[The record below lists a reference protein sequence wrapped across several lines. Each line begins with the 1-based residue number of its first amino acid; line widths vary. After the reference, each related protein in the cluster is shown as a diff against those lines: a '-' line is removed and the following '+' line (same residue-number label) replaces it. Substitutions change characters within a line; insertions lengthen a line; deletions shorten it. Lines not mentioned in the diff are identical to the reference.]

1 MLVSKLSHSCRC
13 RLRPRLPAQTLMQYI
28 QERLTPSAAVSKLN
42 ERVKRIGK
50 VNAEIADWLQVSLM
64 RDSIE
69 GGTLFTR

>member
-1 MLVSKLSHSCRC
+1 
-13 RLRPRLPAQTLMQYI
+13 MQYI

-69 GGTLFTR
+69 EGTLFTR